1 MTRRAFTLVELLV
14 VIAIIGVLIATM
26 LPAISGCREAARRAE
41 CSQQL
46 GRLSLALHQ
55 YESAQLYFPPAGWND
70 SPTIVHEPTGRHL
83 SWTVTVLPFLD
94 RQDMFSH
101 VKLDESAYA
110 AANENVRLLSV
121 GPLRCP
127 SDASSRHLKYPASSY
142 AACYDPAE
150 QPIAEDSAGALVLN
164 HPLQR
169 DDYTDGM
176 AYTLFLGE
184 KRSDLTDL
192 GWMSATRSTLRNTGH
207 LLNSSF
213 LDPNAKIDDKFVG
226 GFGSAHT
233 SGTLCALGDGHVRF
247 LSEQIGA
254 IVLQRLGNRSDGE
267 LLSDDEF

>member
-1 MTRRAFTLVELLV
+1 MPRRAFTLVELLV
-14 VIAIIGVLIATM
+14 VIAIIGVLIAMM

-41 CSQQL
+41 CAQQL
-46 GRLSLALHQ
+46 GRLSLAMQQ

-70 SPTIVHEPTGRHL
+70 APSIVHQPEGRHL

-94 RQDMFSH
+94 RQDMFNH
-101 VKLDESAYA
+101 VKLNESAYA
-110 AANENVRLLSV
+110 EPNANVRALSV

-127 SDASSRHLKYPASSY
+127 SDAGSRQMKFHVSSY
-142 AACYDPAE
+142 AACYHAAE
-150 QPIAEDSAGALVLN
+150 QPIAEDSGGALVLN
-164 HPLQR
+164 RPLQR
-169 DDYTDGM
+169 DDYNDGL

-184 KRSDLTDL
+184 KRSDAADL

-213 LDPNAKIDDKFVG
+213 LKPNAKVDEKFVG

-233 SGTLCALGDGHVRF
+233 SGSQCALGDGHVRF
-247 LSEQIGA
+247 FNEQIGA
-254 IVLQRLGNRSDGE
+254 SVLQRLGNRSDGE